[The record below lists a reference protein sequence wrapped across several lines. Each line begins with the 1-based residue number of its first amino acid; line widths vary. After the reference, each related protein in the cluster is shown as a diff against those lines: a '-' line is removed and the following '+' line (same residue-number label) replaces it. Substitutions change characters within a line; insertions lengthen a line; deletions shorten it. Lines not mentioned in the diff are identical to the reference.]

1 MSKINKI
8 SNEIEELK
16 KLNNSELDFL
26 KKDILDMDKVEEFK
40 SKKIDLRDKLNNS
53 LSSICFSEEQKKV
66 IIVKLKELL
75 ELENEIGELYKNK
88 LFSIQD
94 NLISINTER
103 KLRETYGK
111 GGMNFLTTVDKNLK

>member
-53 LSSICFSEEQKKV
+53 LSSICFSEEQKK
-66 IIVKLKELL
+66 IIIFKLKELL

>member
-1 MSKINKI
+1 MSKITKI

-40 SKKIDLRDKLNNS
+40 NKKIDLRDKLNNS
-53 LSSICFSEEQKKV
+53 LNSICFSEEQKKI

-111 GGMNFLTTVDKNLK
+111 GGMNFLTIVDKNLK

>member
-1 MSKINKI
+1 MSKIAKI

-26 KKDILDMDKVEEFK
+26 KKDILDIDKVEAFK
-40 SKKIDLRDKLNNS
+40 NKKIDLRDKLNNS
-53 LSSICFSEEQKKV
+53 LSSICFSEEQKK
-66 IIVKLKELL
+66 IIIFKLKELL

>member
-1 MSKINKI
+1 VSKINKI

-53 LSSICFSEEQKKV
+53 LSSICFSEEQKK
-66 IIVKLKELL
+66 IIIFKLKELL

>member
-53 LSSICFSEEQKKV
+53 LSSICFSEEQKK
-66 IIVKLKELL
+66 IIIFKLKELL

-111 GGMNFLTTVDKNLK
+111 GGMNFLSIDDKNLK

>member
-1 MSKINKI
+1 MSKIAKI

-26 KKDILDMDKVEEFK
+26 KKDILDIDKVEAFK
-40 SKKIDLRDKLNNS
+40 NKKIDLRDKLNNS

>member
-1 MSKINKI
+1 MSKIAKI

-26 KKDILDMDKVEEFK
+26 KKDILDIDKVEAFK
-40 SKKIDLRDKLNNS
+40 NKKIDLRDKLNNS
-53 LSSICFSEEQKKV
+53 ISSICFSEEQKKV

>member
-66 IIVKLKELL
+66 IIVKLIELL

>member
-1 MSKINKI
+1 M
-8 SNEIEELK
+8 
-16 KLNNSELDFL
+16 NNSELDFL

>member
-1 MSKINKI
+1 MSKIAKI

-16 KLNNSELDFL
+16 NLNNSELDFL
-26 KKDILDMDKVEEFK
+26 KKDILDIDKVEAFK
-40 SKKIDLRDKLNNS
+40 NKKIDLRDKLNNS

>member
-1 MSKINKI
+1 MSKIAKI

-53 LSSICFSEEQKKV
+53 LSSICFSE
-66 IIVKLKELL
+66 
-75 ELENEIGELYKNK
+75 
-88 LFSIQD
+88 
-94 NLISINTER
+94 
-103 KLRETYGK
+103 
-111 GGMNFLTTVDKNLK
+111 